1 MDSQESLEINLISGD
16 LDCSGKV
23 KPLKQGFSSQPET
36 EVGLQQWSATRAL
49 TLWLCRKE
57 FPQRQRVMKQ
67 VKFIRGQRASILY
80 CLKTIAQTKEDNV
93 EQMWYFTMSDND
105 HRVKRNL
112 ASALEKILSLGHI
125 SSLGCGHLPLVI
137 AFTHCRCQSQS

>member
-67 VKFIRGQRASILY
+67 VKFIRGQRVQYLLIDTKVNPERESWPRDSINQL
-80 CLKTIAQTKEDNV
+80 
-93 EQMWYFTMSDND
+93 
-105 HRVKRNL
+105 
-112 ASALEKILSLGHI
+112 
-125 SSLGCGHLPLVI
+125 
-137 AFTHCRCQSQS
+137 